1 MLQWLI
7 KLKEKG
13 KNIDA
18 EVFTIFVKKTHVMTS
33 SQLLITLGLN
43 HHECYRPFIPFF
55 FIIMSLI
62 ACNPI
67 LQS

>member
-1 MLQWLI
+1 MTSLQIEMIIAAIILFILI
-7 KLKEKG
+7 
-13 KNIDA
+13 
-18 EVFTIFVKKTHVMTS
+18 TIFLKKTHVMTS

-43 HHECYRPFIPFF
+43 HHESYRPFIPFF

-62 ACNPI
+62 ARNPI